1 MYCIANILCRV
12 VIKLQISTA
21 ITFLKGLSRNSILLK
36 EILPQKCLWQF
47 LQVVPRFVKF
57 LFWKKVFKW
66 RNISFFRNVTVSP
79 EL

>member
-36 EILPQKCLWQF
+36 EILPKKCLWQF

-57 LFWKKVFKW
+57 LFWKKCLNGETFQFLGK
-66 RNISFFRNVTVSP
+66 
-79 EL
+79 